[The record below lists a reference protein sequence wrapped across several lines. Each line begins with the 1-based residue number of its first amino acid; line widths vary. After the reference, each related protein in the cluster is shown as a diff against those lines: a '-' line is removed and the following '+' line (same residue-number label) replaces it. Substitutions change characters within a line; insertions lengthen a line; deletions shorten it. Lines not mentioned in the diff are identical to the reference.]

1 MYLVVDH
8 VPDAL
13 FLSILVT
20 IVVYFDFEMLAELV
34 QTDGLGGYVFR
45 ECGGQGQ
52 TVVGA
57 FSFQSEAAEFLPVG
71 PLGS

>member
-20 IVVYFDFEMLAELV
+20 MVVYFDFEMLAELV
-34 QTDGLGGYVFR
+34 QTDGLGDVFR